1 MKTSQSPQF
10 TVEELKKIVTGA
22 GIVGAGGAGFPLAFK
37 LRDDLVDTLII
48 NGAECEP
55 LIYSDYYLMKKYLD
69 DIVRGAQIIMK
80 ATNIKRCFLSVK
92 EHTARSLRLTQGQT
106 LGEGVTVHELPN
118 VYPVGDEIILIYETT
133 GRVVQP
139 GCLPFTAGVIVSNV
153 ETVYN
158 VKRAAE
164 DKPVTSKWV
173 TISGKV
179 PKKIFVEV
187 PIGMNVGELLSR
199 FGIKVPE
206 DCAVLDGGPA
216 MGKLID
222 PSAAFIRKTTKSI
235 LILPEDTPAVISKT
249 ASTAHILKKASSVCC
264 QCSMCSDL
272 CTRALLGYPISPSRT
287 VRAVAAFAVD
297 NPQDYLSAQL
307 CSGCGVCELMAC
319 CQGISPVTLMT
330 EIKKT
335 LGANHIRYSHTGPEV
350 KALSD
355 REYRMVPAERFKSRV
370 GVLPFDQVPEDM
382 GELDKAPSRLVIAL
396 SQHIGKPAEPVV
408 KPGDRVTRGELIAKA
423 AEGGPSAAIHA
434 SWEGVVESVDE
445 GPGGKITIRC
455 TEGVR

>member
-1 MKTSQSPQF
+1 MGSIQPQF
-10 TVEELKKIVTGA
+10 SVEELKQIATNA
-22 GIVGAGGAGFPLAFK
+22 GIIGAGGAGFPLAFK
-37 LRDDLVDTLII
+37 LRDDGVDTLII

-55 LIYSDYYLMKKYLD
+55 LIYSDFYLLKKYLD
-69 DIVRGAQIIMK
+69 DIVRGAQIIMQ
-80 ATNIKRCFLSVK
+80 ATNIKSCFLSIK
-92 EHTARSLRLTQGQT
+92 EHTARRLRLSQGQS
-106 LGEGVTVHELPN
+106 LGEGIVVHELPN

-164 DKPVTSKWV
+164 GKPVTSKWV
-173 TISGKV
+173 TIAGKV
-179 PKKIFVEV
+179 GRRLFVEAPV
-187 PIGMNVGELLSR
+187 GMNVGEL
-199 FGIKVPE
+199 FAHYGIEVPE
-206 DCAVLDGGPA
+206 GCAVLDGGPA

-222 PSAAFIRKTTKSI
+222 PSASFIRKTTKA
-235 LILPEDTPAVISKT
+235 LLVLPEDIPAVISKT
-249 ASTAHILKKASSVCC
+249 ASVAHILKRASSVCC
-264 QCSMCSDL
+264 QCNMCSDL
-272 CTRALLGYPISPSRT
+272 CTRALVGYPISPSRT

-335 LGANHIRYSHTGPEV
+335 LSANRIRYAHTGEPAAVPPE
-350 KALSD
+350 
-355 REYRMVPAERFKSRV
+355 REYRMVPSERFQSRI
-370 GVLPFDQVPEDM
+370 GVLPFDQIPEDV
-382 GELDKAPSRLVIAL
+382 GELDSAPSRLVLHL

-408 KPGDRVTRGELIAKA
+408 QPGDRVKKGDMVAKA
-423 AEGGPSAAIHA
+423 AEGAPSAAIHA
-434 SWEGVVESVDE
+434 SWDGIVESVDP
-445 GPGGKITIRC
+445 GPSGKIQIQC
-455 TEGVR
+455 TGGVR